1 MTIQQKPIP
10 ALNLTITDLA
20 WVFGGGAVAVV
31 LLYAAVIA
39 GSLYL
44 KVGDIL
50 SNVSPPTLDLTFGAF
65 AYGVFLVSLYV
76 RLIHF
81 RRMRWHDCGFKRCEG
96 NFLAMGFLAAL
107 LWLSVSAALYSA
119 FGLWDISIAL
129 GRELF
134 SPFMTAPLTL
144 AAFCILAGPVAAIT
158 EETLFRGL
166 IYRWLRQRRG
176 IAVSALTSAILFA
189 LVHPYLY
196 AGSVEMFLL
205 FAFDL
210 TALSILLALLFEIS
224 GSLWPSIIAH
234 ASNNLLLLGVQ
245 AYLG

>member
-1 MTIQQKPIP
+1 MITQQKPIP
-10 ALNLTITDLA
+10 ARNLTFPDLA
-20 WVFGGGAVAVV
+20 WVFGGGTVAIA
-31 LLYAAVIA
+31 LLFAAVITGSPYLQA
-39 GSLYL
+39 GD
-44 KVGDIL
+44 VL
-50 SNVSPPTLDLTFGAF
+50 SNVSPPALDLTFGAF

-76 RLIHF
+76 RLIHV
-81 RRMRWHDCGFKRCEG
+81 RRMRWRDCGFKRCEG
-96 NFLAMGFLAAL
+96 NFLAMGALAAL
-107 LWLSVSAALYSA
+107 LWISVSAALYSA
-119 FGLWDISIAL
+119 FGLWDISIAM

-134 SPFMTAPLTL
+134 SPFMNAPLTL
-144 AAFCILAGPVAAIT
+144 AAFCLLAGPVAAIT

-176 IAVSALTSAILFA
+176 IAVSALVSAVLFA

-196 AGSVEMFLL
+196 ASSVDMFLL